1 MEESTI
7 SALYD
12 LMQRSRLFEELIMK
26 IWREGKISGEMH
38 MGIGEEAINAGIISQ
53 LLPGDAIASDHRSS
67 APFFMRGVDPANIL
81 LELMGHSEGLCSGM
95 GGHMH
100 LFAKEHLIT
109 TSGIV
114 GAAGPAALGFALA
127 AKYKKQN
134 NIAVAFFGEGA
145 LNQGMLL
152 ESFNMASA
160 QKLPVLFVCK
170 DNDWAITTRSHEV
183 TGGNLCE
190 RLRGFGIEGVEIDG
204 TNVQDVY
211 NTAQKML
218 SNMRGRKSKPYFIH
232 AHCAHR
238 EGHFLGD
245 PLMRFHQSPVKE
257 FGEVTGPLTKA
268 ALSLKGARID
278 KRVGGISKILALI
291 AGSSWQRRNKHD
303 PLKRLA
309 SFQASREK
317 QISIIKKKAQEE
329 IDELFETVIN
339 TFQEE
344 VVQ

>member
-1 MEESTI
+1 
-7 SALYD
+7 
-12 LMQRSRLFEELIMK
+12 MQRSRYFEELIMK

-53 LLPGDAIASDHRSS
+53 LIPGDAIASDHRSS
-67 APFFMRGVDPANIL
+67 APFFMRGVDPAKIL
-81 LELMGHSEGLCSGM
+81 LELMGHPDGLCAGM

-100 LFAKEHLIT
+100 LFAKELLVT

-145 LNQGMLL
+145 INQGMLL

-160 QKLPVLFVCK
+160 LKLPVLFVCK

-183 TGGNLCE
+183 TGGNLCD
-190 RLRGFGIEGVEIDG
+190 RLKGFGIEGVEIDG
-204 TNVQDVY
+204 TNVQDVH
-211 NTAQKML
+211 NTAKKML

-232 AHCAHR
+232 AHCNHR

-245 PLMRFHQSPVKE
+245 PLIRFHQSPAKE
-257 FGEVTGPLTKA
+257 FGDVTGPLTKA
-268 ALSLKGARID
+268 TLSLKGARLD
-278 KRVGGISKILALI
+278 KRVGGVSKILSLVVR
-291 AGSSWQRRNKHD
+291 STWQRRDKQD
-303 PLKRLA
+303 PLKKQA
-309 SFQASREK
+309 SILASREE
-317 QISIIKKKAQEE
+317 QISSIKTKAQIEMDD
-329 IDELFETVIN
+329 IFETVTN